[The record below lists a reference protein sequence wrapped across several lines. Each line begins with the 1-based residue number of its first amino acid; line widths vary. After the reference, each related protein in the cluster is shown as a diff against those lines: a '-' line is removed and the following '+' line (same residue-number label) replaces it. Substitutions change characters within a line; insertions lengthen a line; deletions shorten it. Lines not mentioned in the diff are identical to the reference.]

1 MAQPDID
8 IPESG
13 PEREERIEKLYKK
26 LDVRNK
32 GRLDRR
38 SLKEGLQK
46 INHPLAGADSFLDNV
61 MRSADLNHDGVIEVF
76 RLPFRCRQGH

>member
-1 MAQPDID
+1 MDQSDID

-13 PEREERIEKLYKK
+13 PEREERIENLYRK
-26 LDVRNK
+26 LDVHNK

-46 INHPLAGADSFLDNV
+46 INHPLANADSFLDNV
-61 MRSADLNHDGVIEVF
+61 MRTADLNHDGVIEVII
-76 RLPFRCRQGH
+76 LPAGSS